1 MPILMKRAAIML
13 AALLTSATTTVA
25 SAALPQPDTPT
36 RGSGSGLLQL
46 IQNYL
51 FDGLTLFGLVLAA
64 VCFLIVATNA
74 LKKFHEVTD
83 KKATWTDFFTLVGV
97 GAVLL
102 IIVIWLINKAVEIL

>member
-1 MPILMKRAAIML
+1 MNSFINRLVITL
-13 AALLTSATTTVA
+13 AALMTMISLQAN
-25 SAALPQPDTPT
+25 AALPRPDTPT
-36 RGSGSGLLQL
+36 RGQGTGLLQL

-51 FDGLTLFGLVLAA
+51 FDGLTLFGLALAA
-64 VCFLIVATNA
+64 VCFIIVAVNA

>member
-1 MPILMKRAAIML
+1 MKYCINRLAITL
-13 AALLTSATTTVA
+13 AAMLTMVSPLAT
-25 SAALPQPDTPT
+25 AALPRPDTPT
-36 RGSGSGLLQL
+36 RGQGTGLLQL

-51 FDGLTLFGLVLAA
+51 FDGLTLFGLAVAA
-64 VCFLIVATNA
+64 VCFLIVAVNA

>member
-1 MPILMKRAAIML
+1 MKYCINRLAITL
-13 AALLTSATTTVA
+13 AAMLTMVSPLAT
-25 SAALPQPDTPT
+25 AALPVPDTPT
-36 RGSGSGLLQL
+36 RGKGTGLLQL
-46 IQNYL
+46 IQNYIY
-51 FDGLTLFGLVLAA
+51 DGFTLFGLAVAA
-64 VCFLIVATNA
+64 VCFLIVAVNA